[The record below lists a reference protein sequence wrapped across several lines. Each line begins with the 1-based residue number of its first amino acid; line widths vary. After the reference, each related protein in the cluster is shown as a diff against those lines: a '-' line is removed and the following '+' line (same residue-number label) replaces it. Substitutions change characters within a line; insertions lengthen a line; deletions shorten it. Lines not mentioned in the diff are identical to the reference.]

1 MNHDWHDLVQRYIA
15 GTLTDDEALALQ
27 NALKSD
33 KDLRALY
40 LDYMNLDVALGS
52 HAESRMA
59 VNEILT
65 SPMAGEISR
74 STRWLSWRPLAAA
87 AAGLVLGMFCTSVV
101 FGYVVP
107 RAVAKEKRLF
117 PLMNGDFE
125 QSGGALPTNPPASFN
140 MWSGDGAEVIAES
153 GEVSPKSGQRML
165 RFTRAETDPH
175 TPQGFPARCDVYQ
188 LIDLREVWGQVAADD
203 EVTLEVRASF
213 LDSDSR
219 PEGSGT
225 FRCRLLVNPG
235 APDEV
240 LAGWP
245 DSRFEGCAYARTDLR
260 NGPATRGQWRTATAK
275 VILPRNAQVA
285 AVHLGVIRFTD
296 APQPGAEFGDCYL
309 DDVSLTVTARP
320 LRQKE

>member
-1 MNHDWHDLVQRYIA
+1 MKTDAPHEWHRLFNA
-15 GTLTDDEALALQ
+15 ALNDQFSDAERAQL
-27 NALKSD
+27 ASVLKSSAEARQ
-33 KDLRALY
+33 LWFLY
-40 LDYMNLDVALGS
+40 QDNECSL
-52 HAESRMA
+52 AELKPRRQA
-59 VNEILT
+59 K
-65 SPMAGEISR
+65 SPRTGLS
-74 STRWLSWRPLAAA
+74 WFSWRPLEAA

-107 RAVAKEKRLF
+107 RVMAKEKRLF
-117 PLMNGDFE
+117 PLRNGDFE
-125 QSGGALPTNPPASFN
+125 QGNGALPANPPASFKI
-140 MWSGDGAEVIAES
+140 WSGEGAEVIAES
-153 GEVSPKSGQRML
+153 GDASPKSGRRML
-165 RFTRAETDPH
+165 RFTRAETDSH
-175 TPQGFPARCDVYQ
+175 TAQGFPARCDVYQ

-203 EVTLEVRASF
+203 EVTIEVRASF

-225 FRCRLLVNPG
+225 FRCRLLINQRS
-235 APDEV
+235 PDEV
-240 LAGWP
+240 RTGWP